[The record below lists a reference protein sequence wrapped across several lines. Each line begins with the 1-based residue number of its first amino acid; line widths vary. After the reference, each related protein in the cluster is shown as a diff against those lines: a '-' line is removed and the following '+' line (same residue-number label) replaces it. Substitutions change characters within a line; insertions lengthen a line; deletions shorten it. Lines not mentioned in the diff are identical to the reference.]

1 MKDIDKFSN
10 NKKYLTWFKK
20 LGQVFK
26 NIFIGN
32 TVNKKIL
39 RNYLYAV
46 LVGTILLMTPW
57 AVSKTY
63 QWDFLTALFT
73 ASSAFSDT
81 GLSLISP
88 AKDLTFFGQIVLLL
102 LIQIGGIGIMT
113 LKIILFIVI
122 GKNISI
128 EERMLLQS
136 ERGNT
141 KLGGTVQLIKN
152 AFYVLA
158 IVEITGGVMLFFY
171 FYFTPIDYLDS
182 LKSQSINS
190 IIELLGKSFNTPD
203 KFKEMLIAKVSDWEN
218 FVTVGKEFPNELARV
233 INGVTNKYDS
243 NSIGFLQIINNDY
256 LQQLI
261 TKNFNVN
268 YRNFGSSFWS
278 GIFHSVSATNNA
290 GFDIIGPNSLSP
302 YRTQYFVQVVFLV
315 QLIIGG
321 IGYPVFYDLKQKA
334 VARYRGIKVNFSLF
348 TKISVIYYFS
358 ISFIGILAVIL
369 VEYFVPTKFSNT
381 FIDGGIRNVTNTN
394 AETLMAIIFN
404 TFSTRSAGYSTIDIS
419 YFKSPSK
426 FIFSILMWIGA
437 SPSSTGGGIRTTT
450 LALVMMSIIASAT
463 RKNNINMF
471 KAKVPN
477 ETAKRATA
485 VFIMAILIVFLVS
498 LIIVS
503 ENVQVSIVEALFI
516 SSSAFGTSGLTTI
529 PDFGLSFSDYGVIS
543 KLFLISLMFIGQL
556 GVSNTLLL
564 AARKNEIERFAYLE
578 QDVSIG

>member
-63 QWDFLTALFT
+63 QWNFLTALFT

-203 KFKEMLIAKVSDWEN
+203 KFKEMLITKVSDWEN
-218 FVTVGKEFPNELARV
+218 FVTAGKEFPNELARI
-233 INGVTNKYDS
+233 INGVTNKY
-243 NSIGFLQIINNDY
+243 NNNVVGFLQIIDNDY

-261 TKNFNVN
+261 TKNFNVT

-321 IGYPVFYDLKQKA
+321 IGYPVFYDLKQKS

-369 VEYFVPTKFSNT
+369 VEYFVPTKLSNT
-381 FIDGGIRNVTNTN
+381 FINGGIRNVTNTN

-450 LALVMMSIIASAT
+450 LALVMVSIIASAT

-485 VFIMAILIVFLVS
+485 VFIMAILIVFLAS
-498 LIIVS
+498 LIIIS
-503 ENVQVSIVEALFI
+503 ENVQVPIVEALFI
-516 SSSAFGTSGLTTI
+516 SSSAFGTAGLTMI
-529 PDFGLSFSDYGVIS
+529 PDFGLSFSDYSVIS

-578 QDVSIG
+578 QDVPIG